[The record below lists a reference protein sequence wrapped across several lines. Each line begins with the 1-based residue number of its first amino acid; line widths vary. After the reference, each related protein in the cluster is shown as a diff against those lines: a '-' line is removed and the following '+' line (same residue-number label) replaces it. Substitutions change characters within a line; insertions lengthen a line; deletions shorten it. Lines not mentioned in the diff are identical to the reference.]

1 MMIKMSISRL
11 LFCSSLFLSGISV
24 FAQELPYKQ
33 PNLPIEERVNDLLSR
48 MTLEEKVAQ
57 IRHIHSW
64 NIFNGQTLD
73 TEKLKAFSKGMS
85 WGFVEGFP
93 LTGAN
98 CRKNMQLVQKFMV
111 ENTRL
116 GIPVF
121 TVAESL
127 HGSVHEGSVIYPQ
140 NVALGS
146 TFSPELAYRN
156 AIYAGGVWRNLLER
170 TRFFVVC
177 LELQK

>member
-1 MMIKMSISRL
+1 MIKMSISRL

-140 NVALGS
+140 NVAG
-146 TFSPELAYRN
+146 R
-156 AIYAGGVWRNLLER
+156 
-170 TRFFVVC
+170 
-177 LELQK
+177 